1 MEKVTFKKH
10 ARITTYC
17 VGTRK
22 FEMLKATV
30 PNLGVRYFAIDHK
43 YIDKDWR
50 LTKDLNGVEMC
61 MSESL
66 QECMDEVNRMIN
78 RENFAKQHKC
88 SELVASLV
96 MNGMPMKQARKLEK
110 DVLALGGK

>member
-1 MEKVTFKKH
+1 MKTKMIKNHERV
-10 ARITTYC
+10 TTYS
-17 VGTRK
+17 VGNRK
-22 FEMLKATV
+22 FEMLKANV
-30 PNLGVRYFAIDHK
+30 DGLGVRYFAIDHQ
-43 YIDKDWR
+43 YIDKNWK
-50 LTKDLNGVEMC
+50 LTKELNGLEMC

-110 DVLALGGK
+110 DILALGGK